1 MPVDS
6 PFVDMNPAD
15 TICFR
20 IGTILRANDSLWA
33 AADHR
38 ERLRI
43 AARVI
48 GGLDHELSEA
58 LAREQAQKYRADQ
71 AEQSVAG
78 SVTAADQYRK
88 DAEFWE
94 IRAGRNTGK
103 GIAIGVG
110 ISVAAYFGGR
120 ELVRSF
126 R

>member
-33 AADHR
+33 SADHR
-38 ERLRI
+38 QRLRI

-48 GGLDHELSEA
+48 ADLSSELDGSMR
-58 LAREQAQKYRADQ
+58 REQAEKYRADQ
-71 AEQSVAG
+71 AEGSVSG

-88 DAEFWE
+88 DAQFWE
-94 IRAGRNTGK
+94 VRAHRNTRK

-110 ISVAAYFGGR
+110 LSVGAFFGGR
-120 ELVRSF
+120 ELVR
-126 R
+126 RLR